1 MRLKNKKT
9 ALVTNQKAMP
19 ERYLHAPSPKL
30 AAFAHLVFLATLL
43 RKRTRG
49 YSATAGTV
57 IPNGQSRRQP
67 FVPQLNECDARSS
80 CHCAGRDTAEE

>member
-30 AAFAHLVFLATLL
+30 AAFAHLVFLAT
-43 RKRTRG
+43 
-49 YSATAGTV
+49 
-57 IPNGQSRRQP
+57 
-67 FVPQLNECDARSS
+67 
-80 CHCAGRDTAEE
+80 H